1 MTQQFIEC
9 RQQEYFSNYLDI
21 IVGRYTGSLR
31 HTYSSHPRHLLSKRL
46 RHTCLLCMSGK
57 QWDKEIGT
65 HVMHMTL
72 GHVFWDM
79 PGFLWILL
87 FYRGRCCMVGP
98 KGGQG
103 PLKRNGES
111 VCSKYLYTIE
121 LSALSQWEEDSD
133 CHNLST
139 AILTIF
145 CADVFLN
152 NRNLKPNFF
161 AFTHRL
167 QVQFAVPCET
177 VLWQVGVCLK
187 LFIL

>member
-1 MTQQFIEC
+1 
-9 RQQEYFSNYLDI
+9 
-21 IVGRYTGSLR
+21 
-31 HTYSSHPRHLLSKRL
+31 
-46 RHTCLLCMSGK
+46 
-57 QWDKEIGT
+57 
-65 HVMHMTL
+65 
-72 GHVFWDM
+72 
-79 PGFLWILL
+79 
-87 FYRGRCCMVGP
+87 MVGP
-98 KGGQG
+98 KGDQG

-121 LSALSQWEEDSD
+121 LSALCQWEEDSD

-145 CADVFLN
+145 CVDVFLN
-152 NRNLKPNFF
+152 NRSLKPNFF